1 MDDNLSHYIC
11 IEVEIN
17 EKNLNWL
24 AALAEIPQVSGVEE
38 DDNFYKYFIK
48 GDSLKKASPLIE
60 SLRERGIS
68 YRSQIIEPKNWN
80 ELWEKSFNPVE
91 IDNDW
96 RIRADFHP
104 SKPEFRHEIIISP
117 KMAFGTGH
125 HPTTKLMLK
134 LMSEIDFTS
143 KRVLDMGCGTGILSI
158 AAEKLGAAAIDAVDH
173 DPLSVENTEE
183 NSRINDCIKISAQ
196 KGEVSNWDG
205 IRFDIIL
212 ANINR
217 NALVKNMAS
226 LEDMLFPGGD
236 ILFSGILKTDIQP
249 LKSVTKEL
257 IEQKVLTE
265 EGWVGI
271 HFRKKVVPIK
281 TP

>member
-1 MDDNLSHYIC
+1 MNDNLSRYIC

-24 AALAEIPQVSGVEE
+24 AALTEIPQVSGVEE
-38 DDNFYKYFIK
+38 DDKFYKYFIK
-48 GDSLKKASPLIE
+48 GDSLKKASPLID
-60 SLRERGIS
+60 SLREKGIS
-68 YRSQIIEPKNWN
+68 YRSRIIEPENWN

-91 IDNDW
+91 IDNEW

-196 KGEVSNWDG
+196 KGELSNWDG

-236 ILFSGILKTDIQP
+236 ILFSGILKADIQP
-249 LKSVTKEL
+249 LRSVTKEL

-265 EGWVGI
+265 DGWAGI